1 MTFRPFFLLSFHHYI
16 NILNTMIH
24 SIHTDQIIRLALAED
39 IGTGDMTTISIVPS
53 GKAVEGQLKTKE
65 AGIICGLQVAARV
78 FALLDDSIRFMAH
91 CDDGDTVN
99 AGQLIAVIRGPAQ
112 GILTG
117 ERVALNFLQRLSGI
131 ATQAS
136 VYAARVRGTGA
147 VVTDTR
153 KTTPGMRYLE
163 KHAVK
168 TGGASNHR
176 MNLAD
181 GILIKDN
188 HIRAAGTITAAVNM
202 AREHAPRLLK
212 VEVEA
217 ETLDDV
223 REALAAGA
231 DIIMLDNMD
240 ISTMTAAVRIIG
252 GKALVEASGNMD
264 QRDIRE
270 VALTGVD
277 MISIGALSHSSRALD
292 ISLKFTEGGLS

>member
-1 MTFRPFFLLSFHHYI
+1 MTTHA
-16 NILNTMIH
+16 
-24 SIHTDQIIRLALAED
+24 IHTDQIIRLALAED
-39 IGTGDMTTISIVPS
+39 IGTGDVTTSSVVPAGRSIE
-53 GKAVEGQLKTKE
+53 GHLKAKE
-65 AGIICGLQVAARV
+65 AGIVCGLQVAERV
-78 FALLDDSIRFMAH
+78 FAVLDKAIRFASRCH
-91 CDDGDTVN
+91 DGDKVEP
-99 AGQLIAVIRGPAQ
+99 GQLIATISGPAH

-131 ATQAS
+131 ATQAN
-136 VYAARVRGTGA
+136 VYAEQVKGTGA

-163 KHAVK
+163 KLAVK
-168 TGGASNHR
+168 TGGGSNHR

-188 HIRAAGTITAAVNM
+188 HIRAAGSISAAVKL
-202 AREHAPRLLK
+202 AREYAPRMLK
-212 VEVEA
+212 VEVET
-217 ETLDDV
+217 ETLEDV

-240 ISTMTAAVRIIG
+240 IPTMKEAVRLID

-270 VALTGVD
+270 VALAGVD
-277 MISIGALSHSSRALD
+277 MISIGALSHSVRALD
-292 ISLKFTEGGLS
+292 ISLKFTEAASL

>member
-1 MTFRPFFLLSFHHYI
+1 MTTHA
-16 NILNTMIH
+16 
-24 SIHTDQIIRLALAED
+24 IHTDQIIRLALAED
-39 IGTGDMTTISIVPS
+39 IGTGDVTTSSVVPAGRSIE
-53 GKAVEGQLKTKE
+53 GHLKAKE
-65 AGIICGLQVAARV
+65 AGIVCGLQVAERV
-78 FALLDDSIRFMAH
+78 FAVLDKAIRFASRCH
-91 CDDGDTVN
+91 DGDKVEP
-99 AGQLIAVIRGPAQ
+99 GQLIATISGPAH

-131 ATQAS
+131 ATQAN
-136 VYAARVRGTGA
+136 VYAEQVKGTGA

-163 KHAVK
+163 KLAVK
-168 TGGASNHR
+168 TGGGSNHR

-188 HIRAAGTITAAVNM
+188 HIRAAGSISAAVKL
-202 AREHAPRLLK
+202 AREYAPRMLK
-212 VEVEA
+212 VEVET
-217 ETLDDV
+217 ETLEDV

-240 ISTMTAAVRIIG
+240 IPTMKEAVRLID

-270 VALTGVD
+270 VALAGVD
-277 MISIGALSHSSRALD
+277 MISIGALSHSVRALD
-292 ISLKFTEGGLS
+292 ISLKFTEVASL

>member
-1 MTFRPFFLLSFHHYI
+1 MT
-16 NILNTMIH
+16 TH

-39 IGTGDMTTISIVPS
+39 IGTGDVTTSSVVPAGRSIE
-53 GKAVEGQLKTKE
+53 GHLKAKE
-65 AGIICGLQVAARV
+65 DGIVCGLQVAARV
-78 FALLDDSIRFMAH
+78 FAMLDDGIRFEAH
-91 CDDGDTVN
+91 CNDGDKVEP
-99 AGQLIAVIRGPAQ
+99 GQLIATISGPAH

-131 ATQAS
+131 ATKANS
-136 VYAARVRGTGA
+136 YAARVHGTGA

-163 KHAVK
+163 KYAVK

-176 MNLAD
+176 MSLAD

-188 HIRAAGTITAAVNM
+188 HIRAAGSIAAAVKL
-202 AREHAPRLLK
+202 ARKHAPRMLK

-240 ISTMTAAVRIIG
+240 IATMKEAVRIINS
-252 GKALVEASGNMD
+252 KALVEASGNMD

-270 VALTGVD
+270 VALAGVD
-277 MISIGALSHSSRALD
+277 MISVGALSHSVQALD
-292 ISLKFTEGGLS
+292 ISLKFMEHTSL

>member
-1 MTFRPFFLLSFHHYI
+1 
-16 NILNTMIH
+16 MIH
-24 SIHTDQIIRLALAED
+24 SIQTDQIIRLALAED
-39 IGTGDMTTISIVPS
+39 IGTGDMTTTSVVPADKSIE
-53 GKAVEGQLKTKE
+53 GHLKAKE
-65 AGIICGLQVAARV
+65 TGIICGLQVAAKV
-78 FALLDDSIRFMAH
+78 FSMLDEGIRFINH

-99 AGQLIAVIRGPAQ
+99 PGQLIAVISGPAQ

-136 VYAARVRGTGA
+136 TYAARVKGTGA

-163 KHAVK
+163 KYAVK

-188 HIRAAGTITAAVNM
+188 HIRAAGSITAAVNM
-202 AREHAPRLLK
+202 AREHAPRMLK
-212 VEVEA
+212 VEVET

-223 REALAAGA
+223 REALAADA

-240 ISTMTAAVRIIG
+240 ISTMTEAIRIIG

-270 VALTGVD
+270 VAHTGVD
-277 MISIGALSHSSRALD
+277 MISVGALSHSVKSLD
-292 ISLKFTEGGLS
+292 ISLKFTEHGSL

>member
-1 MTFRPFFLLSFHHYI
+1 MT
-16 NILNTMIH
+16 TH
-24 SIHTDQIIRLALAED
+24 SIQTDQIIRLALAED
-39 IGTGDMTTISIVPS
+39 IGTGDVTTSSVVPA
-53 GKAVEGQLKTKE
+53 GKTIEGQLKAKE
-65 AGIICGLQVAARV
+65 AGIVCGLQVAARV
-78 FALLDDSIRFMAH
+78 FGMLNDDILFEAR
-91 CDDGDTVN
+91 CNDGDSVEP
-99 AGQLIAVIRGPAQ
+99 GQLIAVISGPAHD
-112 GILTG
+112 ILTG

-136 VYAARVRGTGA
+136 SFAEKVKGTGA

-163 KHAVK
+163 KYAVK
-168 TGGASNHR
+168 AGGASNHR

-188 HIRAAGTITAAVNM
+188 HIKAAGSIAAAVKL
-202 AREHAPRLLK
+202 AREHAPRMLK
-212 VEVEA
+212 VEVET

-240 ISTMTAAVRIIG
+240 IPTMKEAVRLID

-264 QRDIRE
+264 QRDLWE

-277 MISIGALSHSSRALD
+277 MISVGALSHSVRALD
-292 ISLKFTEGGLS
+292 ISLKFTKQESL

>member
-1 MTFRPFFLLSFHHYI
+1 MT
-16 NILNTMIH
+16 TH

-39 IGTGDMTTISIVPS
+39 IGTGDVTTSSVVPA
-53 GKAVEGQLKTKE
+53 GKTIEGQLKAKE
-65 AGIICGLQVAARV
+65 AGIVCGLQVAARV
-78 FALLDDSIRFMAH
+78 FAMLDDDILFEAR
-91 CDDGDTVN
+91 CNDGDSVEP
-99 AGQLIAVIRGPAQ
+99 GQLIATISGPAR

-131 ATQAS
+131 ATQAN
-136 VYAARVRGTGA
+136 VYTEKVKGTGA

-163 KHAVK
+163 KLAVK

-188 HIRAAGTITAAVNM
+188 HIRAAGSIAAAVKL
-202 AREHAPRLLK
+202 AREHAPRMLK
-212 VEVEA
+212 VEVET
-217 ETLDDV
+217 ETPEDV

-240 ISTMTAAVRIIG
+240 IPTMKEAVRIID

-277 MISIGALSHSSRALD
+277 MISIGALSHSVRALD
-292 ISLKFTEGGLS
+292 ISLKFTKQESL

>member
-1 MTFRPFFLLSFHHYI
+1 MKT
-16 NILNTMIH
+16 H
-24 SIHTDQIIRLALAED
+24 SIHTDKIIRLALAED
-39 IGTGDMTTISIVPS
+39 IGTGDVTTNSVVPDGKSIE
-53 GKAVEGQLKTKE
+53 GHLKAKE
-65 AGIICGLQVAARV
+65 AGIVCGLQVAARV
-78 FALLDDSIRFMAH
+78 FAMLDDEIRFINH
-91 CDDGDTVN
+91 CDDGDRVDP
-99 AGQLIAVIRGPAQ
+99 GQLIAVISGPAH

-136 VYAARVRGTGA
+136 SYAEKVKGTGA

-163 KHAVK
+163 KYAVK
-168 TGGASNHR
+168 AGGASNHR

-188 HIRAAGTITAAVNM
+188 HIKAAGSITAAVNM
-202 AREHAPRLLK
+202 VREHAPRMLK
-212 VEVEA
+212 VEVET

-223 REALAAGA
+223 REALDAGA

-240 ISTMTAAVRIIG
+240 IPTMKEAVRIVG
-252 GKALVEASGNMD
+252 GKALAEASGNMD

-270 VALTGVD
+270 VAMTGVD
-277 MISIGALSHSSRALD
+277 MISVGALSHSVRALD
-292 ISLKFTEGGLS
+292 ISLKFTEETLL